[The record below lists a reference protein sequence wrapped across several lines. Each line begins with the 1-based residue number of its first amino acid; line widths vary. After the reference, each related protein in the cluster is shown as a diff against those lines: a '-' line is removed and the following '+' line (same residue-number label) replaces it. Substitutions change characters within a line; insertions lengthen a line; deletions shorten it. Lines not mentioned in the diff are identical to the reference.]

1 MSSEPAI
8 VIRIPL
14 EGKPQS
20 WPEVMFKGDAKRL
33 DDWMQSRPELQ
44 HLAAAATA
52 AYEAM
57 VRRDE
62 EQGRFKL

>member
-1 MSSEPAI
+1 MKEPAI

-14 EGKPQS
+14 EGRPQA
-20 WPEVMFKGDAKRL
+20 WPEVSYEGEAKRL

-44 HLAAAATA
+44 QLAAAASA

-57 VRRDE
+57 ARRDDSRMFE
-62 EQGRFKL
+62 L